1 MSKTNLQEK
10 IEVAEKRIAELRLL
24 IDAWKLQADWREDKK

>member
-10 IEVAEKRIAELRLL
+10 IKIAQKRIDELLLL
-24 IDAWKLQADWREDKK
+24 IEHWKKQDQEK

>member
-10 IEVAEKRIAELRLL
+10 IDIALKRIDELLLL
-24 IDAWKLQADWREDKK
+24 IEHWKKQDQEK

>member
-10 IEVAEKRIAELRLL
+10 IEVAQKRIDELLLL
-24 IDAWKLQADWREDKK
+24 IEAWKKQDEKK

>member
-10 IEVAEKRIAELRLL
+10 IKIAEERIKELELL
-24 IDAWKLQADWREDKK
+24 IKYWKKQDEQTL

>member
-10 IEVAEKRIAELRLL
+10 IEVAQKRIDELLLL
-24 IDAWKLQADWREDKK
+24 IEHWKKQDEAK

>member
-10 IEVAEKRIAELRLL
+10 IEIAQKRSDELLLL
-24 IDAWKLQADWREDKK
+24 IEHWKKQDKEK

>member
-10 IEVAEKRIAELRLL
+10 IDIALKRIDELLLL
-24 IDAWKLQADWREDKK
+24 IEHWKKQDEAK

>member
-10 IEVAEKRIAELRLL
+10 IEVAQKRIDELLLL
-24 IDAWKLQADWREDKK
+24 IEQWKKADNKK

>member
-10 IEVAEKRIAELRLL
+10 IVLAKKRIDELLLL
-24 IDAWKLQADWREDKK
+24 IEHWKKADNKK

>member
-10 IEVAEKRIAELRLL
+10 IEIAQKRIDELLLL
-24 IDAWKLQADWREDKK
+24 IEHWKKQDKEK

>member
-10 IEVAEKRIAELRLL
+10 IDVALKRIDELLLL
-24 IDAWKLQADWREDKK
+24 IEHWKKQDQEK

>member
-10 IEVAEKRIAELRLL
+10 IEIAQKRIDELLML
-24 IDAWKLQADWREDKK
+24 IEHWKKQDKEK

>member
-10 IEVAEKRIAELRLL
+10 ISIAKKRIDELLLL
-24 IDAWKLQADWREDKK
+24 IAHWKKQDEAK